1 MEEIKKSEYRLEV
14 LKKIDELEKESIF
27 DVDLENDP
35 PFTPIKE
42 GEVDYLRK
50 KLSSK
55 IKSQIADRVS
65 FSYFNKLIKKGQIVI
80 DGYEGIEN
88 LISLN
93 SGAIVTANHFNPFD
107 SIAIHKV
114 FKKYKKK
121 NKLYKIIREGN
132 YSFPGL
138 FGFFMRNCYSLPL
151 SDNFKVMKECMHSV
165 DVLLQKGE
173 FILVYAEQSL
183 WWNYRKPKPLKE
195 GAFRFA
201 FKNNVPVLPM
211 FTTMRDTDK
220 LDHEGFPIQ
229 GYTLHILEP
238 IYPDSNLSLK
248 ENIKMM
254 KEKNEEAWKEVYEKV
269 YGIPLTY
276 LTKEKE

>member
-1 MEEIKKSEYRLEV
+1 MDKIIQSKYRLEV
-14 LKKIDELEKESIF
+14 FRKMEELEKEGVF

-35 PFTPIKE
+35 PFNPIKE
-42 GEVDYLRK
+42 GEVDFLRK

-55 IKSQIADRVS
+55 IKSKIADKVS
-65 FSYFNKLIKKGQIVI
+65 FNYFNKLIKKGQIVI

-88 LISLN
+88 LISFDK
-93 SGAIVTANHFNPFD
+93 GAIITANHFHPFD
-107 SIAIHKV
+107 SIALHKV

-121 NKLYKIIREGN
+121 HHLYKIIREGN

-151 SDNFKVMKECMHSV
+151 SDNFKVMKECMASI
-165 DVLLQKGE
+165 DTLLQNGE
-173 FILVYAEQSL
+173 YILVYAEQSL

-201 FKNNVPVLPM
+201 IKNNVPVLPT
-211 FTTMRDTDK
+211 FITMRDTDR
-220 LDHEGFPIQ
+220 LDNEGFYIQ
-229 GYTLHILEP
+229 AYTLHILKP
-238 IYPDSNLSLK
+238 IYPDPNLSLK

-254 KEKNEEAWKEVYEKV
+254 KNKNEQMWKEVYEKV
-269 YGIPLTY
+269 YGVPLTY